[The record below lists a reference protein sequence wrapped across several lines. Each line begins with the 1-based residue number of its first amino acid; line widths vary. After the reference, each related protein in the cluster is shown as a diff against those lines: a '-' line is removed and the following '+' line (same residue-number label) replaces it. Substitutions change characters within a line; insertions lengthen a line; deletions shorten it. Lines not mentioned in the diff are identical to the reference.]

1 MNKVVKITEDKI
13 FVGQD
18 DGSLLE
24 TDRTNAN
31 YDVKVGDVVEVYSK
45 GELVIINKII
55 DKKSTKSNKINIKL
69 SKILSITFSII
80 FSFFLISFIVI
91 SVLPHGKV
99 YTYEMSD
106 GEDYYRIKLTFSEDI
121 VTSEISFSYT
131 IKDPTNPNNNNSS
144 EQQEQINSQTF
155 IIGPQTVSTGNKVIK
170 DQTTVTY
177 KYKIIDK
184 ELYLFSGENEEGE
197 GSYIVVGKITSTSLT
212 YKYDP
217 DDNYKIANFEEKTMS
232 SLKNASLILTILFG
246 AMDLIF
252 IVFYLLNK
260 KTTKS
265 ENN

>member
-45 GELVIINKII
+45 DDLIIINKIS
-55 DKKSTKSNKINIKL
+55 DKNPTKSNKNNIKL

-131 IKDPTNPNNNNSS
+131 IDPTNPNDNNSS
-144 EQQEQINSQTF
+144 EQQERINSQTF

-170 DQTTVTY
+170 DQTTDTY

-184 ELYLFSGENEEGE
+184 ELYFFSGENEEGE

-212 YKYDP
+212 YKYDS

-246 AMDLIF
+246 AIDLIF
-252 IVFYLLNK
+252 IVFYMLNK